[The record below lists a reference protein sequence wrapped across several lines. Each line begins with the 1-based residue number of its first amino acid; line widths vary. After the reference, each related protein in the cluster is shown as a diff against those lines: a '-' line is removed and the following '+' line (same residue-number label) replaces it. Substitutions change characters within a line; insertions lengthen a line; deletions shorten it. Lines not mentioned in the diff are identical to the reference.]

1 MAIMGLITGL
11 AIITVTTM
19 AIGLTDIAVG
29 VAVMA
34 GALMGVAADVAGM
47 GVVSITDGVADTT
60 IESNISGTVFLRAFA
75 NQSWRSPLKFF
86 LNVT

>member
-11 AIITVTTM
+11 AITVTTM
-19 AIGLTDIAVG
+19 AIGLTDMAVG
-29 VAVMA
+29 AAVMA
-34 GALMGVAADVAGM
+34 GALMEAADAAGI
-47 GVVSITDGVADTT
+47 GEVSITDGVADTT
-60 IESNISGTVFLRAFA
+60 IESNISGTVFLSVFT